1 MIISV
6 NLANVSLTNCD
17 YDSLSL
23 EPSHSAQCVSK
34 GKSEEYDCRNH
45 VRVIQPIGNIY
56 LMLISRN
63 FDDVDLP
70 CTVHTYRYKIFFHI
84 YCKYF

>member
-63 FDDVDLP
+63 FDDVDL
-70 CTVHTYRYKIFFHI
+70 YEYKIFFHI
-84 YCKYF
+84 

>member
-56 LMLISRN
+56 
-63 FDDVDLP
+63 
-70 CTVHTYRYKIFFHI
+70 
-84 YCKYF
+84 

>member
-45 VRVIQPIGNIY
+45 VRVIQPIGNIL

-70 CTVHTYRYKIFFHI
+70 CTHI
-84 YCKYF
+84 DIKYFFISNVNIFR

>member
-63 FDDVDLP
+63 FDDVDIP
-70 CTVHTYRYKIFFHI
+70 CTHI
-84 YCKYF
+84 DIKYFFISNVNIFR